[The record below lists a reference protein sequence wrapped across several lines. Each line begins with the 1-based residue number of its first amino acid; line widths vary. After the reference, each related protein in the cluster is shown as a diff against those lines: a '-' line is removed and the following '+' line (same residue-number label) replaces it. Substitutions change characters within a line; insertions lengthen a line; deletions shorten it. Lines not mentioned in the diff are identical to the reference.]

1 MLLSPPSVRHAPGVP
16 PEPPRDPRAGLGT
29 ESRIW
34 LIRHARVNAPD
45 TAYGDDDVPLS
56 EEGQAQTRAI
66 ERGVRGLLD
75 PSLIVASPLIRARAM
90 GEAIAR
96 GTGAPLRF
104 DPRLTEMNRGDWQG
118 LDRTEYAARWKA
130 AAADYWN
137 DPLNWRAHGGESE
150 AMLSER
156 TFPVLEEVAREAA
169 GHIGVI
175 AAHRQV
181 IRCLVAAA
189 LGLPPGQSHGMQLD
203 PAHAV
208 LLADTGDR
216 WSLLRTNIAL
226 PGAPHLTEPA
236 SGPVA
241 DVPTREP

>member
-1 MLLSPPSVRHAPGVP
+1 MLLSPPSPHHAPGAL
-16 PEPPRDPRAGLGT
+16 PEPMRDPRPGLGT

-34 LIRHARVNAPD
+34 LVRHARVSAPD

-56 EEGQAQTRAI
+56 EEGQAQTDAV
-66 ERGVRGLLD
+66 ERGIRGLLQ
-75 PSLIVASPLIRARAM
+75 PSVVVASPLIRARAM

-104 DPRLTEMNRGDWQG
+104 DPRLKEMNRGAWQG
-118 LDRTEYAARWKA
+118 LERTEYAERWRGVA
-130 AAADYWN
+130 GEYWA
-137 DPLNWRAHGGESE
+137 DPLNWRGHSGESE
-150 AMLSER
+150 AMLVER
-156 TFPVLEEVAREAA
+156 TFPVLQEVAREAA
-169 GHIGVI
+169 GGVGVI

-189 LGLPPGQSHGMQLD
+189 LGLPPGRSHGLQLD

-216 WSLLRTNIAL
+216 WSLLRTNIAT
-226 PGAPHLTEPA
+226 PGAPHMTEPD

-241 DVPTREP
+241 DVPTRKP